1 MKKQLSK
8 RELDVMNVLWG
19 SDKPLVASEIAQ
31 LNPQISIN
39 TVHTVLKSLLKENFV
54 EISDIVY
61 SGTVLTRSYRPA
73 VKIGDYINDNFLSG
87 TTLQVVS
94 AFISNEKDGKILAE
108 LDDILK
114 QGIKE
119 LENNG

>member
-1 MKKQLSK
+1 MLAMTPIC
-8 RELDVMNVLWG
+8 V
-19 SDKPLVASEIAQ
+19 
-31 LNPQISIN
+31 
-39 TVHTVLKSLLKENFV
+39 KSLLKENFV

-114 QGIKE
+114 QRIKE